1 MRVSG
6 ESMIFRALILSVSTI
21 VFNGVAMAEVTPARG
36 PHDQRVRVAT
46 YVDGQVYRINVSL
59 THVTSVEF
67 GPGETIRSIIAGD
80 TEGFDFDAVPGGRA
94 FAIKPLARGVSTN
107 ITVYTNQRSY
117 YFTVHETSGA
127 THYVVRFNYP
137 ENRAT
142 PATAVAVA
150 AAAPNTRYGAS
161 NQGEITPVSVW
172 DDGTHTYFRF
182 APNAPMPAIFR
193 FADGRERSVNSMPQ
207 EGGVMRVSGV
217 SGQWVLR
224 LGDRVVCIEALPEVR
239 S

>member
-1 MRVSG
+1 MT
-6 ESMIFRALILSVSTI
+6 FRTALLSFALAV
-21 VFNGVAMAEVTPARG
+21 VASAATAEVTPARG
-36 PHDQRVRVAT
+36 PHDQRVRVAN

-67 GPGETIRSIIAGD
+67 GQGETIRSIIAGD

-94 FAIKPLARGVSTN
+94 FAIKPTARGVSTN

-117 YFTVHETSGA
+117 YFSVHETSAA

-137 ENRAT
+137 ESR
-142 PATAVAVA
+142 TAPRTAVA

-161 NQGEITPVSVW
+161 DQGEITPVSVW

-193 FADGRERSVNSMPQ
+193 FSDGRERSVNSMPQ
-207 EGGVMRVSGV
+207 EDGVMRVSGV
-217 SGQWVLR
+217 NNRWVLR
-224 LGDRVVCIEALPEVR
+224 LGDRVICIEALPEVA

>member
-1 MRVSG
+1 MLRT
-6 ESMIFRALILSVSTI
+6 ALLSITLATAASL
-21 VFNGVAMAEVTPARG
+21 AMAEVTPARG
-36 PHDQRVRVAT
+36 PHDQRVRVANF
-46 YVDGQVYRINVSL
+46 VDGQVYRINVSL

-67 GPGETIRSIIAGD
+67 GQGETIRSIIAGD

-94 FAIKPLARGVSTN
+94 FAIKPTARGVSTN
-107 ITVYTNQRSY
+107 ITVYTNLRSY

-137 ENRAT
+137 ESRAT
-142 PATAVAVA
+142 PRTAVA

-161 NQGEITPVSVW
+161 DQGEITPVSVW

-193 FADGRERSVNSMPQ
+193 FSDGRERSVNSMPQ
-207 EGGVMRVSGV
+207 EDGVMRVSGV
-217 SGQWVLR
+217 NNRWVLR
-224 LGDRVVCIEALPEVR
+224 LGDRVICIEALPEVR

>member
-1 MRVSG
+1 MNIAMG
-6 ESMIFRALILSVSTI
+6 TMIFRVLMLSVSTMI
-21 VFNGVAMAEVTPARG
+21 FSGMAVAEVTPARG

-46 YVDGQVYRINVSL
+46 YVDGQVYRVNVSL

-94 FAIKPLARGVSTN
+94 FAIKPLARSVSTN

-117 YFTVHETSGA
+117 YFSVHETTGA

-137 ENRAT
+137 GNRTT
-142 PATAVAVA
+142 PATAVA

-161 NQGEITPVSVW
+161 DQVEITPVSVW

-182 APNAPMPAIFR
+182 APTAPMPAIFR
-193 FADGRERSVNSMPQ
+193 FADGRERSVNSMPH
-207 EGGVMRVSGV
+207 EDGVMRVSGV
-217 SGQWVLR
+217 SGRWVLR
-224 LGDRVVCIEALPEVR
+224 LGDRVVCIEALPEV
-239 S
+239 SS